1 MVGKDFWNH
10 QMWTQFVS
18 IAMLHSP
25 RRQAFPFRGDCA
37 THGLLAI
44 VGLDQRRDHDGN
56 CIAGSPEWLRAV
68 NPPNQVVNPANQVVN
83 PPTRPIIWFD
93 SWMTPRQRA
102 TRCSTASR
110 VANASLLCF
119 QDPFGLLCNVR
130 RGAVSSWR
138 ESRGTGQY
146 FVVAW
151 LMSWAYSTLG
161 LCWVSKTA
169 HMFSSPIPPKQK
181 HWRPKSNKYC
191 CFSGAW
197 WLEVS
202 TNAEW
207 PLYIYFWNDLSAI
220 ARGALCRPFCFLIF
234 FGICTWVSHDSI
246 SKA

>member
-1 MVGKDFWNH
+1 MMGTV
-10 QMWTQFVS
+10 
-18 IAMLHSP
+18 L
-25 RRQAFPFRGDCA
+25 
-37 THGLLAI
+37 
-44 VGLDQRRDHDGN
+44 
-56 CIAGSPEWLRAV
+56 PEAQNGWERSTPQTKWSTPQTGRYWEQLFL
-68 NPPNQVVNPANQVVN
+68 QKLSS
-83 PPTRPIIWFD
+83 FD

-102 TRCSTASR
+102 KRCSTASR

-191 CFSGAW
+191 CFTGAW

-207 PLYIYFWNDLSAI
+207 PLYIYLWNDLSAI
-220 ARGALCRPFCFLIF
+220 ARGALCCPFCFLIL

-246 SKA
+246 SKAKN